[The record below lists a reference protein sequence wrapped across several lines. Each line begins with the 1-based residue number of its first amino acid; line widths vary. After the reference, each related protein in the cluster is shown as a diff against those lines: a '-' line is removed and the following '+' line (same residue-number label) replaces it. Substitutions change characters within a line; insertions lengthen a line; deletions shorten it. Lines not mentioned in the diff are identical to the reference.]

1 MGSGGRLKFS
11 LTKKIVYGI
20 LVLSTVTYGTSAFF
34 IFILQDY
41 LSKFLEV
48 SNNVF
53 ISITLI
59 LGIIWSVVFGFI
71 AARLIVKP
79 LISLENSA
87 KIAATG
93 DLRNDV
99 KIAKSD
105 DELRAL
111 GIAFN
116 QMIINIKEII
126 KDINNNFEVTNN
138 SVEELAHA
146 SQEAV
151 KAIENI
157 SITMDEIAKGA
168 DRQAVASSN
177 TEELVTQVN
186 QLSDEI
192 KIKSNLAK
200 DHSNNMEQNIKHSIL
215 IIHQLLEGL
224 QNIALANKD
233 SIEVV
238 KRLENK
244 ADEIGTITNVVGDIA
259 DQTKLLALNA
269 SIEAA
274 RAGEY
279 GAGFSVVA
287 SEVRQLSEESSE
299 AVKNINILIE
309 EMQQEVKKASIQIN
323 QQVEIANIEA
333 ERGST
338 TKDSLSNLITSVEHV
353 AKAINEINDY
363 VDKQAKLVQGTMN
376 EAKNVAIIADQTLAG
391 TQEVASAI
399 EEQTAFLE
407 GILSKTK
414 YLKEVALQLN
424 NTITKFKI

>member
-1 MGSGGRLKFS
+1 MGSSDKLKFS

-20 LVLSTVTYGTSAFF
+20 LVLSSVTYGTTAIF
-34 IFILQDY
+34 IFLLQNY
-41 LSKFLEV
+41 LSEFAGV

-53 ISITLI
+53 ISVTLI
-59 LGIIWSVVFGFI
+59 LGIIWSGIFGFI

-87 KIAATG
+87 KLAATG

-99 KIAKSD
+99 KISKSD

-116 QMIINIKEII
+116 QMIMNIREII
-126 KDINNNFEVTNN
+126 EDINNNFEVTNS
-138 SVEELAHA
+138 SVEELTHA

-168 DRQAVASSN
+168 DRQAAASSN

-192 KIKSNLAK
+192 KNKSNLAK
-200 DHSNNMEQNIKHSIL
+200 DHSNEMEINIKQSIQ

-224 QNIALANKD
+224 QNIALSNKD
-233 SIEVV
+233 SLEVV
-238 KRLENK
+238 KRLEKK
-244 ADEIGTITNVVGDIA
+244 AEEIDTITKVVGDIA
-259 DQTKLLALNA
+259 DQTNLLALNA

-274 RAGEY
+274 RAGEH

-287 SEVRQLSEESSE
+287 NEVKKLSEESSV
-299 AVKNINILIE
+299 AVNNINILIE
-309 EMQQEVKKASIQIN
+309 EMQQEVKKASIHIN
-323 QQVEIANIEA
+323 KQVEIANKES
-333 ERGST
+333 ERGSN
-338 TKDSLSNLITSVEHV
+338 TKDSLSSLISSVEHV
-353 AKAINEINDY
+353 VKAINEINEY
-363 VDKQAKLVQGTMN
+363 VSKQAKLVQGTMN
-376 EAKNVAIIADQTLAG
+376 EAKNVAIIAEQTVAG
-391 TQEVASAI
+391 TQEVASAV
-399 EEQTAFLE
+399 EEQTAFLQE
-407 GILSKTK
+407 ISSKTQ
-414 YLKEVALQLN
+414 YLKDVALQLN
-424 NTITKFKI
+424 NTIAKFKI